1 MMLYIHGFNSSSGSS
16 KAQQLLAWL
25 KAQGREKEFAC
36 PDLPHRP
43 VEAIALLEE
52 VIASSATPTRL
63 IGSSL
68 GGFYATVLAARHPL
82 VKAALINPAV
92 HPQLLLRDAL
102 GPNRN
107 YYTEVTYD
115 FTQSHLDELAGF
127 DLPKPGHPENL
138 LLLVETGDEVLDY
151 RDAVNYY
158 RECHQMIFRSGDH
171 GFTRFV
177 DLLPFIDRF

>member
-1 MMLYIHGFNSSSGSS
+1 MIVYVHGFNSSSGSS
-16 KAQQLLAWL
+16 KALQLRTWL
-25 KAQGREKEFAC
+25 KAQDREHEFAC

-43 VEAIALLEE
+43 VQAIATLEE
-52 VIASSATPTRL
+52 LMAGSTAPVRL

-107 YYTEVTYD
+107 YYTEEVYE
-115 FTQSHLDELAGF
+115 FSQSHLDELAGF
-127 DLPKPGHPENL
+127 DLPRPAHPENL
-138 LLLVETGDEVLDY
+138 LLLVETGDSVLDY

-158 RECHQMIFRSGDH
+158 RECHQMIFHGGDH

-177 DLLPFIDRF
+177 DLMPIIDVF

>member
-1 MMLYIHGFNSSSGSS
+1 MILYIHGFNSSSGSS

-36 PDLPHRP
+36 PDLPHQP
-43 VEAIALLEE
+43 CKAVALLEG
-52 VIASSATPTRL
+52 ILASSPTPVRL

-68 GGFYATVLAARHPL
+68 GGFYATVLAARHPS
-82 VKAALINPAV
+82 VKAALVNPAV
-92 HPQLLLRDAL
+92 HPQLLLKDAL

-107 YYTEVTYD
+107 YYTEEAYD
-115 FTQSHLDELAGF
+115 FTQSHLDDLASF
-127 DLPKPGHPENL
+127 DLSQPGHPENL

-158 RECHQMIFRSGDH
+158 RECHQMIFQGGDH